1 MVYFDAAYIAKCYL
15 NEPNADTV
23 RQFAYE
29 ADGLAS
35 CEIARVEFYQSY
47 TGTCVKATSIHKKRR
62 KF

>member
-29 ADGLAS
+29 ADGLALAKS
-35 CEIARVEFYQSY
+35 LESSSIQSY
-47 TGTCVKATSIHKKRR
+47 TGTCVKATLIHKKRR